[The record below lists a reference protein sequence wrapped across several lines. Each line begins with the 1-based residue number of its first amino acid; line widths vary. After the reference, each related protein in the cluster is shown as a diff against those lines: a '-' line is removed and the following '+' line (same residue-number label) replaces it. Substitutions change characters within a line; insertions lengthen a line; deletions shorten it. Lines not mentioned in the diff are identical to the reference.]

1 MSITSQRSTTAPIPE
16 DQPSIP
22 SEMVEEFRAVCR
34 DAWKQGLLS
43 GCNGNASRR
52 LGSHAPGAVC
62 ITRSG
67 TAKGRITQ
75 ADCCLMDI
83 GTGATLRGGPAS
95 SESGMHLAIYRAR
108 PDCDAILHTHPRR
121 LLALSLRMA
130 GRQEDFLRL
139 PLFEA
144 EVWRAKLGFS
154 PALPPGSTDLAEA
167 VAMQVSYSISVNE
180 ARKGNPDFLVTGQI
194 DEANIRETST
204 TDMATSL
211 RANYVLANR
220 QARIM
225 RESLNASQS
234 RTGLPSGSAADNLML
249 ETLRDLVKPM
259 AQKIVQ
265 TIEAKK

>member
-1 MSITSQRSTTAPIPE
+1 M
-16 DQPSIP
+16 
-22 SEMVEEFRAVCR
+22 
-34 DAWKQGLLS
+34 KHL
-43 GCNGNASRR
+43 
-52 LGSHAPGAVC
+52 
-62 ITRSG
+62 
-67 TAKGRITQ
+67 RIVL
-75 ADCCLMDI
+75 CV
-83 GTGATLRGGPAS
+83 S
-95 SESGMHLAIYRAR
+95 
-108 PDCDAILHTHPRR
+108 
-121 LLALSLRMA
+121 LLALLAACGPSNNV
-130 GRQEDFLRL
+130 RL
-139 PLFEA
+139 
-144 EVWRAKLGFS
+144 
-154 PALPPGSTDLAEA
+154 LPPPPLDASVLPSPNAPRVTGVTFEDKRMDQTVVGTRRDNSAFVTSDTVAQWISKALADELA
-167 VAMQVSYSISVNE
+167 RNGMQVSYSLSVNE

-204 TDMATSL
+204 TDMSTSL

>member
-52 LGSHAPGAVC
+52 LDAHTPGLVC

-67 TAKGRITQ
+67 AAKGRLTA

-83 GTGATLRGGPAS
+83 ATGAVVSGGPAS
-95 SESGMHLAIYRAR
+95 TESGMHLAIYRTR
-108 PDCDAILHTHPRR
+108 PDCNAILHTHPRR
-121 LLALSLRMA
+121 LLALSLRLA

-144 EVWRAKLGFS
+144 EVWRAKLGFA
-154 PALPPGSTDLAEA
+154 PALPPGTTELADAVALAASSKDAVWMAGHGLCCLGRTLAEA
-167 VAMQVSYSISVNE
+167 LCLAE
-180 ARKGNPDFLVTGQI
+180 ELEHLAALQI
-194 DEANIRETST
+194 L
-204 TDMATSL
+204 AT
-211 RANYVLANR
+211 V
-220 QARIM
+220 
-225 RESLNASQS
+225 
-234 RTGLPSGSAADNLML
+234 
-249 ETLRDLVKPM
+249 
-259 AQKIVQ
+259 
-265 TIEAKK
+265 

>member
-52 LGSHAPGAVC
+52 LGSHTPGLVC

-67 TAKGRITQ
+67 AAKGRLTA

-83 GTGATLRGGPAS
+83 ATGAVVSGGPAS
-95 SESGMHLAIYRAR
+95 TESGMHLAIYRTR
-108 PDCDAILHTHPRR
+108 PDCNAILHTHPRR
-121 LLALSLRMA
+121 LLALSLRLA

-144 EVWRAKLGFS
+144 EVWRVKLGFA
-154 PALPPGSTDLAEA
+154 PALPPGTTELADAVALAASGKDAVWMAGHGLCCLGRTLAEA
-167 VAMQVSYSISVNE
+167 LCLAE
-180 ARKGNPDFLVTGQI
+180 ELEHLAALQI
-194 DEANIRETST
+194 L
-204 TDMATSL
+204 AT
-211 RANYVLANR
+211 V
-220 QARIM
+220 
-225 RESLNASQS
+225 
-234 RTGLPSGSAADNLML
+234 
-249 ETLRDLVKPM
+249 
-259 AQKIVQ
+259 
-265 TIEAKK
+265 

>member
-52 LGSHAPGAVC
+52 LDAHTPELVC

-67 TAKGRITQ
+67 AAKGRLTA

-83 GTGATLRGGPAS
+83 ATGAVVSGGPAS
-95 SESGMHLAIYRAR
+95 TESGMHLAIYRTR
-108 PDCDAILHTHPRR
+108 PDCNAILHTHPRR
-121 LLALSLRMA
+121 LLALSLRLA

-144 EVWRAKLGFS
+144 EVWRAKLGFA
-154 PALPPGSTDLAEA
+154 PALSPGTTELADAVALAASSKDAVWMAGHGLCCLGRTLAEA
-167 VAMQVSYSISVNE
+167 LCLAE
-180 ARKGNPDFLVTGQI
+180 ELEHLAALQI
-194 DEANIRETST
+194 L
-204 TDMATSL
+204 AT
-211 RANYVLANR
+211 V
-220 QARIM
+220 
-225 RESLNASQS
+225 
-234 RTGLPSGSAADNLML
+234 
-249 ETLRDLVKPM
+249 
-259 AQKIVQ
+259 
-265 TIEAKK
+265 

>member
-52 LGSHAPGAVC
+52 LDAHTPGLVC

-67 TAKGRITQ
+67 AAKGRLTA

-83 GTGATLRGGPAS
+83 ATGAVVSGGPAS
-95 SESGMHLAIYRAR
+95 TESGMHLAIYRTR
-108 PDCDAILHTHPRR
+108 PDCNAILHTHPRR
-121 LLALSLRMA
+121 LLALSLRLA

-144 EVWRAKLGFS
+144 EVWRAKLGFA
-154 PALPPGSTDLAEA
+154 PALSPGTTELADAVALAASGKDAVWMAGHGLCCLGRTLAEA
-167 VAMQVSYSISVNE
+167 LCLAE
-180 ARKGNPDFLVTGQI
+180 ELEHLAALQI
-194 DEANIRETST
+194 L
-204 TDMATSL
+204 AT
-211 RANYVLANR
+211 V
-220 QARIM
+220 
-225 RESLNASQS
+225 
-234 RTGLPSGSAADNLML
+234 
-249 ETLRDLVKPM
+249 
-259 AQKIVQ
+259 
-265 TIEAKK
+265 

>member
-52 LGSHAPGAVC
+52 LDAHTPELVC

-67 TAKGRITQ
+67 AAKGRLTA

-83 GTGATLRGGPAS
+83 ATGAVVSGGPAS
-95 SESGMHLAIYRAR
+95 TESGMHLAIYRTR
-108 PDCDAILHTHPRR
+108 PDCNAILHTHPRR
-121 LLALSLRMA
+121 LLALSLRLA

-144 EVWRAKLGFS
+144 EVWRAKLGFA
-154 PALPPGSTDLAEA
+154 PALPPGTTELADAVALAASSKDAVWMAGHGLCCLGRTLAEA
-167 VAMQVSYSISVNE
+167 LCLAE
-180 ARKGNPDFLVTGQI
+180 ELEHLAALQI
-194 DEANIRETST
+194 L
-204 TDMATSL
+204 AT
-211 RANYVLANR
+211 V
-220 QARIM
+220 
-225 RESLNASQS
+225 
-234 RTGLPSGSAADNLML
+234 
-249 ETLRDLVKPM
+249 
-259 AQKIVQ
+259 
-265 TIEAKK
+265 

>member
-1 MSITSQRSTTAPIPE
+1 M
-16 DQPSIP
+16 
-22 SEMVEEFRAVCR
+22 
-34 DAWKQGLLS
+34 KHL
-43 GCNGNASRR
+43 
-52 LGSHAPGAVC
+52 
-62 ITRSG
+62 
-67 TAKGRITQ
+67 RIVL
-75 ADCCLMDI
+75 CV
-83 GTGATLRGGPAS
+83 S
-95 SESGMHLAIYRAR
+95 
-108 PDCDAILHTHPRR
+108 
-121 LLALSLRMA
+121 LLALLAACGPSNNV
-130 GRQEDFLRL
+130 RL
-139 PLFEA
+139 
-144 EVWRAKLGFS
+144 
-154 PALPPGSTDLAEA
+154 LPPPPLDASVLPSPNAPRVTVVTFEDKRMDQSVIGTRRDNSAFVTTDNVSQWISKALADELA
-167 VAMQVSYSISVNE
+167 RNGMQVSYSVSVNE

-204 TDMATSL
+204 TDMSTSL

>member
-1 MSITSQRSTTAPIPE
+1 M
-16 DQPSIP
+16 
-22 SEMVEEFRAVCR
+22 
-34 DAWKQGLLS
+34 KHL
-43 GCNGNASRR
+43 
-52 LGSHAPGAVC
+52 
-62 ITRSG
+62 
-67 TAKGRITQ
+67 RIVL
-75 ADCCLMDI
+75 CV
-83 GTGATLRGGPAS
+83 S
-95 SESGMHLAIYRAR
+95 
-108 PDCDAILHTHPRR
+108 
-121 LLALSLRMA
+121 LLALLAACGPSNNV
-130 GRQEDFLRL
+130 RL
-139 PLFEA
+139 
-144 EVWRAKLGFS
+144 
-154 PALPPGSTDLAEA
+154 LPPPPLDASVLPSPNAPRVTVVTFEDKRMDQSVIGTRRDNSAFVTTDNVSQWISKALADELA
-167 VAMQVSYSISVNE
+167 RNGMQVSYSISVNE